1 MNIHRKSKSG
11 CEPSINHYKN
21 VSKDPS
27 FSIQILEKLEGNG
40 FINGQRDFAV
50 QKLRLQRE
58 YYWMKKL
65 CTIYPYCFNERAKHS
80 NLKQPTGKLFLPLPK
95 YRHENSHE
103 NLEKRRV
110 NEATKFDITE
120 TLLDCIATFPPKKRS
135 GKFLRIL
142 DGMKGKDLRKLTSN
156 VTEGLQTCD
165 DGKKRWYELIIDIFL
180 PECLTLFRM
189 GLSGLLRNGRRR
201 QKLF

>member
-21 VSKDPS
+21 ACKDPS

-65 CTIYPYCFNERAKHS
+65 CTIYPYRFNERAKHS
-80 NLKQPTGKLFLPLPK
+80 NLEQPTDKLFLRLPR
-95 YRHENSHE
+95 YRHENRNE
-103 NLEKRRV
+103 NLEKRLV
-110 NEATKFDITE
+110 NEPTKFDITR
-120 TLLDCIATFPPKKRS
+120 LHSNISSKKE
-135 GKFLRIL
+135 
-142 DGMKGKDLRKLTSN
+142 
-156 VTEGLQTCD
+156 V
-165 DGKKRWYELIIDIFL
+165 
-180 PECLTLFRM
+180 
-189 GLSGLLRNGRRR
+189 
-201 QKLF
+201 